1 MALAPD
7 EFYNVKTKRRVRG
20 TNIQVRRTKNG
31 KLQAVGIDP
40 STGQKLYKFISPT
53 KGAGLLSSL
62 GIKTP
67 LSNIPILGD
76 LLF

>member
-1 MALAPD
+1 MTLAPD
-7 EFYNVKTKRRVRG
+7 EFYNVKTKRVVKG
-20 TNIQVRRTKNG
+20 MNIELRRTKNN

-40 STGQKLYKFISPT
+40 NTGQKMYKFISPS

>member
-1 MALAPD
+1 MTLAPD
-7 EFYNVKTKRRVRG
+7 EFYNVKTKRVVKCM
-20 TNIQVRRTKNG
+20 NIELRRTKNN

-40 STGQKLYKFISPT
+40 NTGQKMYKFISPS